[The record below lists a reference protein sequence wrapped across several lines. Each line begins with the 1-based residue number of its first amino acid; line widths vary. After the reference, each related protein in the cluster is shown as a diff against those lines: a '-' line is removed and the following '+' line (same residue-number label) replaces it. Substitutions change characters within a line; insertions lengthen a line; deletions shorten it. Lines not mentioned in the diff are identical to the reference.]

1 MENVVFIGKEIHRE
15 LKRQGRSGVWLA
27 RQLPCSNNHVYKL
40 FSKKTMDT
48 DLLWRISD
56 IMDVNFFRLYMDKW
70 AQRGALSK
78 TDSDLWTK

>member
-1 MENVVFIGKEIHRE
+1 MENVVFIGKEVQCE

-27 RQLPCSNNHVYKL
+27 RQLPCSNNYVYKL

-56 IMDVNFFRLYMDKW
+56 IMDVNFFRLYMEKW
-70 AQRGALSK
+70 VQRGVLSK

>member
-40 FSKKTMDT
+40 FSKKTMDA

-56 IMDVNFFRLYMDKW
+56 IMDINFFRLYMDKW
-70 AQRGALSK
+70 ERRRRIIQNG
-78 TDSDLWTK
+78 